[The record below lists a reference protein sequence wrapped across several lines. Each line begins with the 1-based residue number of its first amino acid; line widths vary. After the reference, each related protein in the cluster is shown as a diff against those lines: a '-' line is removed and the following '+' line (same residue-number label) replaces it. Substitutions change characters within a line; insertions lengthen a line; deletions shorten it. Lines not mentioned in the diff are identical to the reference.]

1 MADLDVQPK
10 KKGSI
15 LPWIL
20 LGLGI
25 IALLFFLAR
34 GCNNDTNTDGVNSDS
49 STARTSDA
57 SSGNMSATTPTDEGS
72 DWNDVDFNSPSM
84 AYDEITGKDIN
95 VRGNDKYAI
104 YGLGENILFDEGKAT
119 IRSQAEQNLKQIAA
133 SIEKRHTGGNVRIY
147 GHTDATGSAGANK
160 ELAQQRAE
168 AVRNW
173 LVQNGAITDT
183 RVSLHPIGESQ
194 PVASNA
200 TDEGREQNRR
210 VEIVARGN
218 STR

>member
-34 GCNNDTNTDGVNSDS
+34 GCNNDATTDGVNTDS
-49 STARTSDA
+49 STSAVPDA
-57 SSGNMSATTPTDEGS
+57 SSGNMAATTPANTGS
-72 DWNDVDFNSPSM
+72 DWSDVDFNSPSM
-84 AYDEITGKDIN
+84 AYDEITNKDIN
-95 VRGNDKYAI
+95 VRGNNNYGI
-104 YGLGENILFDEGKAT
+104 YDLGENILFDEGKAT
-119 IRSQAEQNLKQIAA
+119 IKSQAEQNLKQIAA
-133 SIEKRHTGGNVRIY
+133 SIEKRYTGGNVRIF
-147 GHTDATGSAGANK
+147 GHTDASGSAGANK
-160 ELAQQRAE
+160 ELAEQRAE

-173 LVQNGAITDT
+173 LVKNGAIADT
-183 RVSLHPIGESQ
+183 RISLHPIGESQ

-200 TDEGREQNRR
+200 TDKGREQNRR
-210 VEIVARGN
+210 VEIVARGQQ
-218 STR
+218 

>member
-25 IALLFFLAR
+25 IALLFFLSR
-34 GCNNDTNTDGVNSDS
+34 GCNNDTKTDGVNTDS
-49 STARTSDA
+49 STTAVPDA
-57 SSGNMSATTPTDEGS
+57 SSGNMSATTPTDAGS
-72 DWNDVDFNSPSM
+72 DWGDVDFNSPSM
-84 AYDEITGKDIN
+84 AYDEITNKDIN

-104 YGLGENILFDEGKAT
+104 YGLGENILFDQGKAT
-119 IRSQAEQNLKQIAA
+119 IKSDAAQNLKQISA
-133 SIEKRHTGGNVRIY
+133 SIEKRHTGGKVRIY

-160 ELAQQRAE
+160 ELAEQRAE

-173 LVQNGAITDT
+173 LVQNGAIADT
-183 RVSLHPIGESQ
+183 RVSLHPVGESQ

-200 TDEGREQNRR
+200 TEQGREQNRR

-218 STR
+218 STP